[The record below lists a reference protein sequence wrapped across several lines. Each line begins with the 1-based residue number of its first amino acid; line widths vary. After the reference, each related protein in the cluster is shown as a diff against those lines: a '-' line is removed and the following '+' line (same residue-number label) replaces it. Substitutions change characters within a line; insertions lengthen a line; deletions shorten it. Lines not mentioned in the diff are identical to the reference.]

1 MRTWDYPGGG
11 KQARR
16 AQRLCMAPAASK
28 QVWEGCCP
36 HFYPA
41 YRVGDN
47 AAIHSKGAESNGF
60 VSVTFLCRQQII
72 EQATQRLSTSARLTL
87 EDAAAA
93 VAACA
98 FLQGHSSKQ
107 ASLARNGHMAA
118 ASRCAVACH
127 SSLVAVHEADLGAIR
142 IWSHPSTAILS
153 QQNGTQQYCKELG
166 CETPRCPPSCLA
178 PQSSH
183 TSAALCIF
191 KALIVAP

>member
-1 MRTWDYPGGG
+1 MHGTCYKHAGME
-11 KQARR
+11 RR
-16 AQRLCMAPAASK
+16 LSPLSPCI
-28 QVWEGCCP
+28 
-36 HFYPA
+36 
-41 YRVGDN
+41 DN
-47 AAIHSKGAESNGF
+47 TAIHSKGAESNEF

-87 EDAAAA
+87 EDATAA

-127 SSLVAVHEADLGAIR
+127 SSLVAVHETELGAFR
-142 IWSHPSTAILS
+142 IWSHPSAAILL
-153 QQNGTQQYCKELG
+153 QQNGTQQYGEELG
-166 CETPRCPPSCLA
+166 FEILRCPPSCPA

-183 TSAALCIF
+183 ISAALYESR
-191 KALIVAP
+191 P